1 MPPLRNW
8 DKPFAMFYDETN
20 SIRRLTL
27 SEVGLNAPENRSFVL
42 AGIVLQAGQH
52 IENIDID
59 TLRATLQIQ
68 ANAAE
73 IKFRHVAQGDYEA
86 VLSSHRL
93 NSFLNWLVDQGILI
107 HYSTLNVLYWSLID
121 IIDSLMPDDAFGIG
135 KYHLHLKSELYDV
148 VTRSPAEFMLMLH
161 SFSYPNVGHDS
172 VGPFLAAISDFV
184 DRHSSANRND
194 GTMLLKQTLRQA
206 IQMDEL
212 VFLHDNEPGELIKD
226 FSMFFLRS
234 MYVFRN
240 ASHTF
245 DRETNI
251 EKVLQSVDVRDG
263 QRRVDYR
270 FVDSKDNVCVQLS
283 DVVAGLIGKHYSY
296 IQSHSIATLKARKAG
311 FSELQKQN
319 LSLLRELVDRADAVS
334 DGFCHSIIPLDG
346 NFKNNV
352 FLHGHDAP
360 RFIS

>member
-20 SIRRLTL
+20 NIRRLTL
-27 SEVGLNAPENRSFVL
+27 SEVGLNAPENRNFVL
-42 AGIVLQAGQH
+42 AGIALQPGKR
-52 IENIDID
+52 IENID

-93 NSFLNWLVDQGILI
+93 NSFLTWLLGEGILI

-121 IIDSLMPDDAFGIG
+121 IIDSLMPDNPLGIG

-148 VTRSPAEFMLMLH
+148 VTRSPAEFMLLLH
-161 SFSYPNVGHDS
+161 SFGYPNVERDS
-172 VGPFLAAISDFV
+172 IRAFLGAVSDFI
-184 DRHSSANRND
+184 DRHSPENRND
-194 GTMLLKQTLRQA
+194 GTKLLKQTLRQA

-234 MYVFRN
+234 VYVFRN

-245 DRETNI
+245 DQETNI

-263 QRRVDYR
+263 QRRIDYQ

-296 IQSHSIATLKARKAG
+296 VQSHSIATLKTRKAG

-319 LSLLRELVDRADAVS
+319 LSLLRELIDRSDAES

-346 NFKNNV
+346 NFTNNV

-360 RFIS
+360 SFIP

>member
-1 MPPLRNW
+1 
-8 DKPFAMFYDETN
+8 MFYDETN
-20 SIRRLTL
+20 NIRRLTL

-42 AGIVLQAGQH
+42 AGIALQPGQR
-52 IENIDID
+52 IENID
-59 TLRATLQIQ
+59 TLRAKLQIQ

-93 NSFLNWLVDQGILI
+93 NSFLTWLLDEGILI
-107 HYSTLNVLYWSLID
+107 HYSTLNVLYWSLVD
-121 IIDSLMPDDAFGIG
+121 IIESLMADNASAVSA
-135 KYHLHLKSELYDV
+135 YHLHLKSELYDV
-148 VTRSPAEFMLMLH
+148 VTRSPAEFMLLLH
-161 SFSYPNVGHDS
+161 SFGYPNVGRNS
-172 VGPFLAAISDFV
+172 IRAFLGAVSDFI
-184 DRHSSANRND
+184 DRHSPENRND

-234 MYVFRN
+234 VYVFRN

-251 EKVLQSVDVRDG
+251 EKVLQSVEVRDG
-263 QRRVDYR
+263 QRRIDYQ
-270 FVDSKDNVCVQLS
+270 FVDSRDNVCVQLS
-283 DVVAGLIGKHYSY
+283 DVVAGLVGKHYSY
-296 IQSHSIATLKARKAG
+296 VQSHSIAILKTRKAG

-319 LSLLRELVDRADAVS
+319 LSLLKELIDRSDTES
-334 DGFCHSIIPLDG
+334 DGFCHSINPLDS

-360 RFIS
+360 SFIPDWRRRVTPVP

>member
-20 SIRRLTL
+20 NIRRLTL

-42 AGIVLQAGQH
+42 AGIALQPGQR
-52 IENIDID
+52 IENID

-68 ANAAE
+68 ASAAE

-93 NSFLNWLVDQGILI
+93 NLFLKWLLDQGILI

-148 VTRSPAEFMLMLH
+148 VTRSPTEFMLLLH
-161 SFSYPNVGHDS
+161 SFGYPNVGRDGIS
-172 VGPFLAAISDFV
+172 AFLGAVSDFI
-184 DRHSSANRND
+184 DRHSPLNRND

-212 VFLHDNEPGELIKD
+212 EFLHDNEPGELIKD
-226 FSMFFLRS
+226 FSIFFLRS
-234 MYVFRN
+234 VYVFRN

-263 QRRVDYR
+263 QRRVDYQ

-296 IQSHSIATLKARKAG
+296 VQSHSIATLKARKAD

-319 LSLLRELVDRADAVS
+319 LSLLKELIDSTDAVS
-334 DGFCHSIIPLDG
+334 DGFCHCIIPLDG
-346 NFKNNV
+346 NIKNNV
-352 FLHGHDAP
+352 FLHGQDAP
-360 RFIS
+360 SFIP